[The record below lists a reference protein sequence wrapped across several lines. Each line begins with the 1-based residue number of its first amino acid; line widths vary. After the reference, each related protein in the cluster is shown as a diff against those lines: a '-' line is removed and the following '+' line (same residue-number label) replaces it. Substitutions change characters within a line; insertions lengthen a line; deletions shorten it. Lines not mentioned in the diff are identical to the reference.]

1 MSNEIALG
9 YNIRGFKTSSSDPDL
24 GSWSYDYFPLGEL
37 KSRTNARAQ
46 TANFTY
52 DKLSRPLTRV
62 EPEGTTTWTWGTSA
76 ASHNIGH
83 LASVSSPGS
92 YSETYTYDSLARL
105 SQTAIVADGSTYTIN
120 QSYDAAT
127 GFQDTLTYP
136 TSTSGVRIKLKYGYQ
151 NGYLNKVNDFTGN
164 VLGTKYWEA
173 LATNARG
180 AVIDEELGNGLRTFS
195 KYDHI
200 AGFLDYRQTG
210 PGGGSATLNLD
221 YAWDKLGNLTQRQ
234 DLNLSLTEGFVYDN
248 LNRLDYTTGVS
259 SLNVDYDAIGR
270 ITLKSDVGSY
280 TYHATKK
287 HAVIAAGSN
296 TYAYDANGN
305 MQTRNGKS
313 ITWTSYDLPSL
324 IQPTTDSN
332 YNQFFYDAWRG
343 RYKQVYKA
351 GTPLETT
358 IYVGGILEKW
368 VRGSSTQWRHLI
380 QVNGRTVALLNRSGT
395 TNTVRYPL
403 EDHLSGMAVLT
414 TSAGGVYVKESFDAF
429 GQRRNPATW
438 AGAPSSGDLTLIRD
452 ASRRGFTFHE
462 HLDNTALIHM
472 NGRVQDPGIGR
483 FLSADPYVPEPF
495 DGQSFNRYSYV
506 DNNPLSFSDPSGFDP
521 VCVENK
527 DCPKH
532 HDYGNACVFRA
543 CRPAISLQAGPAFR
557 RMPGHLG

>member
-1 MSNEIALG
+1 VQE
-9 YNIRGFKTSSSDPDL
+9 RQPDAP
-24 GSWSYDYFPLGEL
+24 WS
-37 KSRTNARAQ
+37 
-46 TANFTY
+46 
-52 DKLSRPLTRV
+52 
-62 EPEGTTTWTWGTSA
+62 
-76 ASHNIGH
+76 
-83 LASVSSPGS
+83 
-92 YSETYTYDSLARL
+92 
-105 SQTAIVADGSTYTIN
+105 
-120 QSYDAAT
+120 
-127 GFQDTLTYP
+127 
-136 TSTSGVRIKLKYGYQ
+136 
-151 NGYLNKVNDFTGN
+151 
-164 VLGTKYWEA
+164 
-173 LATNARG
+173 
-180 AVIDEELGNGLRTFS
+180 
-195 KYDHI
+195 
-200 AGFLDYRQTG
+200 
-210 PGGGSATLNLD
+210 
-221 YAWDKLGNLTQRQ
+221 
-234 DLNLSLTEGFVYDN
+234 
-248 LNRLDYTTGVS
+248 
-259 SLNVDYDAIGR
+259 
-270 ITLKSDVGSY
+270 
-280 TYHATKK
+280 
-287 HAVIAAGSN
+287 
-296 TYAYDANGN
+296 
-305 MQTRNGKS
+305 NGKS